1 MSRPNIAITPS
12 YDKGFIRMRPT
23 YLNAV
28 WEAGGIPSYVA
39 YTTDPDRIA
48 EYVAEFDA
56 FLFAGGVDVH
66 PRHYGEDIKFDSVE
80 VLEARDDFELAL
92 YAAAIKSEKPILGI
106 CRGVQL
112 INVAEGGSLYQHI
125 DGHSQEESGTVQTQK
140 VILEKNNPLYEM
152 SHGAESVMVNTFHHQ
167 AVKRIAE
174 GFLPMAWSEEGIC
187 EAIYKPEHKFLM
199 GVQWH
204 PEIFYKNDLTAQN
217 LFKSFV
223 SAARG

>member
-12 YDKGFIRMRPT
+12 YDKNFIRMRPT
-23 YLNAV
+23 YFNAV
-28 WEAGGIPSYVA
+28 WEAGGRPSYVA
-39 YTTDPDRIA
+39 YTTDAQKIA
-48 EYVAEFDA
+48 EYVDTFDG

-66 PRHYGEDIKFDSVE
+66 PKHYGEEIKFDSVE

-92 YAAAIKSEKPILGI
+92 YAAAIKSGKPILGI

-125 DGHSQEESGTVQTQK
+125 DGHSQDESGVIQTQK
-140 VILEKNNPLYEM
+140 VTLEKNTPLYEM
-152 SHGAESVMVNTFHHQ
+152 SGGAESVMVNTFHHQ
-167 AVKRIAE
+167 AVKQIAD

-187 EAIYKPEHKFLM
+187 EAIYNPEHKFLM

-204 PEIFYKNDLTAQN
+204 PEFFYDNDVTAAN
-217 LFKSFV
+217 LFKEFI
-223 SAARG
+223 AATK

>member
-1 MSRPNIAITPS
+1 MLNSRQRAQLRGLANSLTPVFQVG
-12 YDKGFIRMRPT
+12 K
-23 YLNAV
+23 
-28 WEAGGIPSYVA
+28 
-39 YTTDPDRIA
+39 
-48 EYVAEFDA
+48 
-56 FLFAGGVDVH
+56 GGVN
-66 PRHYGEDIKFDSVE
+66 EQLIKQTDE

-92 YAAAIKSEKPILGI
+92 YAAAIKSGKPILGI

-152 SHGAESVMVNTFHHQ
+152 SGGAECVMVNTFHHQ

-174 GFLPMAWSEEGIC
+174 GFLPMAWSEQGIC
-187 EAIYKPEHKFLM
+187 EAIYNPDHKFLM

-217 LFKSFV
+217 IFKSFV
-223 SAARG
+223 SAARN

>member
-12 YDKGFIRMRPT
+12 YNNGFIRMRPT
-23 YLNAV
+23 YINAV
-28 WEAGGIPSYVA
+28 WAAGGIPSYVA
-39 YTTDPDRIA
+39 YTTDPKKIA
-48 EYVAEFDA
+48 EYVAEFDG

-66 PRHYGEDIKFDSVE
+66 PRHYGEEIQFDSVE
-80 VLEARDDFELAL
+80 VFEARDDFEIAL
-92 YAAAIKSEKPILGI
+92 YADAIKSGKPILGI

-140 VILEKNNPLYEM
+140 VLLENDTPLSRM
-152 SHGAESVMVNTFHHQ
+152 ANGAESIMTNTFHHQ
-167 AVKRIAE
+167 AVKQIAP

-187 EAIYKPEHKFLM
+187 EGIYNPEHKFLM

-204 PEIFYKNDLTAQN
+204 PEIFWQNDETATN
-217 LFKSFV
+217 LFKEFI
-223 SAARG
+223 AATK

>member
-12 YDKGFIRMRPT
+12 YNNGFIRMRPT

-28 WEAGGIPSYVA
+28 WAAGGIPSYVA
-39 YTTDPDRIA
+39 YTTDPKKIA
-48 EYVAEFDA
+48 EYVAEFDG

-66 PRHYGEDIKFDSVE
+66 PRHYGEEIKFDSVE
-80 VLEARDDFELAL
+80 VFEARDDFELAL
-92 YAAAIKSEKPILGI
+92 YAAAKKSGKPILGI

-140 VILEKNNPLYEM
+140 VLLENDTPLSRM
-152 SHGAESVMVNTFHHQ
+152 ANGAESIMTNTFHHQ
-167 AVKRIAE
+167 AVKQIAP

-187 EAIYKPEHKFLM
+187 EGIYNPEHKFLM

-204 PEIFYKNDLTAQN
+204 PEIFWQNDETATN
-217 LFKSFV
+217 LFKEFI
-223 SAARG
+223 AATK

>member
-12 YDKGFIRMRPT
+12 YNNGFIRMRPT

-39 YTTDPDRIA
+39 YSTDPERIA
-48 EYVAEFDA
+48 EYVKTFDG

-66 PRHYGEDIKFDSVE
+66 PKHYGEEIKFDSVE
-80 VLEARDDFELAL
+80 VFEARDDFELAL
-92 YAAAIKSEKPILGI
+92 YAAAIKSGKPILGI

-140 VILEKNNPLYEM
+140 VLIEKDTPLSRM
-152 SHGAESVMVNTFHHQ
+152 ANGAESVMVNTFHHQ
-167 AVKRIAE
+167 AVKNIAP

-187 EAIYKPEHKFLM
+187 EGIYNPEHKFLM

-204 PEIFYKNDLTAQN
+204 PEIFWQNDETATN
-217 LFKSFV
+217 LFKEFI
-223 SAARG
+223 AAIK

>member
-12 YDKGFIRMRPT
+12 YNNGFIRMRPT

-28 WEAGGIPSYVA
+28 WAAGGIPSYVA
-39 YTTDPDRIA
+39 YTTDPKKIA
-48 EYVAEFDA
+48 EYVAEFDG

-66 PRHYGEDIKFDSVE
+66 PRHYGEEIQFDSVE
-80 VLEARDDFELAL
+80 VFEARDDFEIAL
-92 YAAAIKSEKPILGI
+92 YADAIKSGKPILGI

-140 VILEKNNPLYEM
+140 VLLENDTPLSRM
-152 SHGAESVMVNTFHHQ
+152 ANGAESIMTNTFHHQ
-167 AVKRIAE
+167 AVKQIAP

-187 EAIYKPEHKFLM
+187 EGIYNPEHKFLM

-204 PEIFYKNDLTAQN
+204 PEIFWQNDETATN
-217 LFKSFV
+217 LFKEFI
-223 SAARG
+223 AATK

>member
-12 YDKGFIRMRPT
+12 YNNGFIRMRPT

-28 WEAGGIPSYVA
+28 WAAGGIPSYVA
-39 YTTDPDRIA
+39 YTTDPKRIA
-48 EYVAEFDA
+48 EYVAEFDG

-66 PRHYGEDIKFDSVE
+66 PRHYGEEIKFDSVE

-92 YAAAIKSEKPILGI
+92 YAAAKKSGKPILGI

-140 VILEKNNPLYEM
+140 VLLEKDTPLSRM
-152 SHGAESVMVNTFHHQ
+152 ANGAESVMVNTFHHQ
-167 AVKRIAE
+167 AVKRIAD

-187 EAIYKPEHKFLM
+187 EGIYNPDHKFLM

-204 PEIFYKNDLTAQN
+204 PEIFWQNDETATN
-217 LFKSFV
+217 LFKEFI
-223 SAARG
+223 AAIK

>member
-12 YDKGFIRMRPT
+12 YNNGFIRMRPT

-39 YTTDPDRIA
+39 YSTDPERIA
-48 EYVAEFDA
+48 EYVKTFDG

-66 PRHYGEDIKFDSVE
+66 PKHYGEEIKFDSVE
-80 VLEARDDFELAL
+80 VFEARDDFELAL
-92 YAAAIKSEKPILGI
+92 YAAAIKSGKPILGI

-140 VILEKNNPLYEM
+140 VLIEKDTPLSRM
-152 SHGAESVMVNTFHHQ
+152 ANGAESGMVNTFHHQ
-167 AVKRIAE
+167 AVKNIAP

-187 EAIYKPEHKFLM
+187 EGIYNPEHKFLM

-204 PEIFYKNDLTAQN
+204 PEIFWQNDETATN
-217 LFKSFV
+217 LFKEFI
-223 SAARG
+223 AAIK

>member
-12 YDKGFIRMRPT
+12 YNNGFIRMRPT

-28 WEAGGIPSYVA
+28 WAAGGIPSYVA
-39 YTTDPDRIA
+39 YITDPERIA
-48 EYVAEFDA
+48 EYVKTFDG
-56 FLFAGGVDVH
+56 FLFAGGVDVN
-66 PRHYGEDIKFDSVE
+66 PKHYGEEIQFDSVE
-80 VLEARDDFELAL
+80 VFDARDDFELAL
-92 YAAAIKSEKPILGI
+92 YAAAKKSEKPILGI

-140 VILEKNNPLYEM
+140 ILVEKDTPLSRM
-152 SHGAESVMVNTFHHQ
+152 ANGSDTIMTNTFHHQ
-167 AVKRIAE
+167 AVKKIAD

-187 EAIYKPEHKFLM
+187 EAIYNPDHKFLM

-204 PEIFYKNDLTAQN
+204 PEIFWQNDETATN
-217 LFKSFV
+217 LFKEFI
-223 SAARG
+223 AATK

>member
-12 YDKGFIRMRPT
+12 YDKNFIRMRPT
-23 YLNAV
+23 YFNAV

-39 YTTDPDRIA
+39 YTTDAQKIA
-48 EYVAEFDA
+48 EYVDTFDG

-66 PRHYGEDIKFDSVE
+66 PKHYGEEIKFDSVE

-92 YAAAIKSEKPILGI
+92 YAAAIKSGKPILGI

-125 DGHSQEESGTVQTQK
+125 DGHSQDESGVIQTQK
-140 VILEKNNPLYEM
+140 VTLEKNTPLYEM
-152 SHGAESVMVNTFHHQ
+152 SGGAESVMVNTFHHQ
-167 AVKRIAE
+167 AVKQIAD

-187 EAIYKPEHKFLM
+187 EAIYNPEHKFLM

-204 PEIFYKNDLTAQN
+204 PEFFYDNDVTAAN
-217 LFKSFV
+217 LFKEFI
-223 SAARG
+223 AATK